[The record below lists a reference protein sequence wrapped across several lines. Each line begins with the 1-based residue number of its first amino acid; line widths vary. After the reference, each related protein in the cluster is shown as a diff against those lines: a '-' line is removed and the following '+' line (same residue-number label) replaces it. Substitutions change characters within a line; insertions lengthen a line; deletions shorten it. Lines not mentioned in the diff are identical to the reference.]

1 MKPNILFIFFIF
13 LNLVG
18 HAQQPSQTIRGRVL
32 DKDSQQPVPGATIL
46 LNGSQKGSFTDEN
59 GIFSFEKLPIGR
71 YTLSISMVGYF
82 SQKLPLIDLGS
93 GKEVVLSI
101 ELNENAQL
109 LDELVVKAE
118 YDKQKTINDLTM
130 VSGRQFTVQETNRY
144 AGGYSDQ
151 SRMAMSFAGVASA
164 GNDQNNE
171 IVIRGNSPKGLLW
184 RLEGVEIPNPN
195 HFGDGQGSTSGII
208 SMLNSNSLAN
218 SDFLTGAFPAEY
230 GNASSGVFDL
240 RMRRGNDQ
248 KHEFTGQFGII
259 GLDASAEGPLKKGGP
274 SYRVNMRYSTLELLF
289 KSGLLAIETGDFKPA
304 YRDANFTLNFPTK
317 KAGTFSLFGLGGMS
331 FSDEK
336 DQTSN
341 DSESQKMGVMGLSHK
356 ISTGKKGY
364 FYSVLAFS
372 RESSTNLNQD
382 FINNKEWVVSQKN
395 LYAYNTIRLSGFYN
409 YKINQKTSLRSGLIF
424 SNMAY
429 KLDENRRDNSRNLLV
444 NYLKENDVSQFFQV
458 YSQAKYSPGERLS
471 LTAGL
476 HYNKFLLNQN
486 QMLEPRA
493 GVKFQINP
501 KNTLS
506 AGFGLHSRLEPVS
519 MYLYKRRKQGE
530 IFVQPNRN
538 IGLTRAAHYVLG
550 YDRSLNPNTRLK
562 IEAYYQKLFNVPV
575 DTNRKSTFSML
586 NATSGIPNNVLEN
599 SGLGENY
606 GLELTLERYF
616 ANNFY
621 YLITASLFD
630 SKFMVKDKIWRNTVF
645 NNTYVGN
652 LLAGRDFAIGK
663 QKIHWF
669 TVNSRLMWRG
679 GNRYTPINLAE
690 SIRRNTTIQD
700 ANKAF
705 VPRYPDYLRLDMGFS
720 YKLNKKKT
728 TWNFSAD
735 IQNITNRKNIIRE
748 RYNSTTKSIYYNYA
762 LPLIPI
768 ISAKVDF

>member
-46 LNGSQKGSFTDEN
+46 LNGSQKGTFTDEN

-71 YTLSISMVGYF
+71 YSLSISMVGYF

-109 LDELVVKAE
+109 LNELVVKAE

-144 AGGYSDQ
+144 AGGYSDP

-240 RMRRGNDQ
+240 RLRRGNDQ

-259 GLDASAEGPLKKGGP
+259 GLDVSAEGPLKKGGP

-304 YRDANFTLNFPTK
+304 YRDANFTLNFPTQ

-341 DSESQKMGVMGLSHK
+341 DSELQKMGVMGLSHK

-382 FINNKEWVVSQKN
+382 FINNKEWVVSQK
-395 LYAYNTIRLSGFYN
+395 
-409 YKINQKTSLRSGLIF
+409 
-424 SNMAY
+424 
-429 KLDENRRDNSRNLLV
+429 
-444 NYLKENDVSQFFQV
+444 
-458 YSQAKYSPGERLS
+458 
-471 LTAGL
+471 
-476 HYNKFLLNQN
+476 
-486 QMLEPRA
+486 
-493 GVKFQINP
+493 
-501 KNTLS
+501 
-506 AGFGLHSRLEPVS
+506 
-519 MYLYKRRKQGE
+519 
-530 IFVQPNRN
+530 
-538 IGLTRAAHYVLG
+538 
-550 YDRSLNPNTRLK
+550 
-562 IEAYYQKLFNVPV
+562 
-575 DTNRKSTFSML
+575 
-586 NATSGIPNNVLEN
+586 
-599 SGLGENY
+599 
-606 GLELTLERYF
+606 
-616 ANNFY
+616 
-621 YLITASLFD
+621 
-630 SKFMVKDKIWRNTVF
+630 
-645 NNTYVGN
+645 
-652 LLAGRDFAIGK
+652 
-663 QKIHWF
+663 
-669 TVNSRLMWRG
+669 
-679 GNRYTPINLAE
+679 
-690 SIRRNTTIQD
+690 
-700 ANKAF
+700 
-705 VPRYPDYLRLDMGFS
+705 
-720 YKLNKKKT
+720 
-728 TWNFSAD
+728 
-735 IQNITNRKNIIRE
+735 
-748 RYNSTTKSIYYNYA
+748 KSICLQYHQA
-762 LPLIPI
+762 FRFLQL
-768 ISAKVDF
+768 